1 MVGTSGSA
9 GERFT
14 ANTESAR
21 RLPAFTCGTAGA
33 SVVNMIGVWPATVD
47 WIAGPAP
54 GNGTCTMSTP
64 VTSRN
69 RSPERCGVVP
79 TPAWAKLLY
88 LQGLAFITATNS
100 LTVFAGTVGCTITT
114 LAISPTIVSGMKS
127 L

>member
-1 MVGTSGSA
+1 MVVTSDSA
-9 GERFT
+9 GERDLAST
-14 ANTESAR
+14 ASAR
-21 RLPAFTCGTAGA
+21 RLPALTCGTAGA

-69 RSPERCGVVP
+69 SSPERCGVVP

-88 LQGLAFITATNS
+88 LPGLAFITVTSS
-100 LTVFAGTVGCTITT
+100 LTLAAGTDV
-114 LAISPTIVSGMKS
+114 
-127 L
+127 